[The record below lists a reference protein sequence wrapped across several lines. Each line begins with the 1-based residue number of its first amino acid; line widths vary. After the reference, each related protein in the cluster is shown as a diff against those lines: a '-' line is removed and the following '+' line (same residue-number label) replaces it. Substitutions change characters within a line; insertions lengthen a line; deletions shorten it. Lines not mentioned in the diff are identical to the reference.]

1 MNYRNLFS
9 IALLLLLPI
18 CNSACTGKS
27 SSQAGKADTV
37 VVEPMYKLYPTTNN
51 WNFLKLNTADGRIW
65 IVQYAINDDSK
76 RFDVA
81 LNKTS
86 LLPSGTRPSAGRFT
100 LIPTSNIWNFIL
112 LDQVDGRQ
120 WQVQWGLKE
129 EDAMVL
135 PIPQSD

>member
-1 MNYRNLFS
+1 MNYRNPFS

-65 IVQYAINDDSK
+65 IVQYAINPNRSLEKASCHFLMTAIRKTAFYMLDS
-76 RFDVA
+76 
-81 LNKTS
+81 
-86 LLPSGTRPSAGRFT
+86 
-100 LIPTSNIWNFIL
+100 
-112 LDQVDGRQ
+112 
-120 WQVQWGLKE
+120 
-129 EDAMVL
+129 
-135 PIPQSD
+135 